1 MNLDLGDTRLIIR
14 QCELNGLSFSQT
26 AYVLATA
33 YWETARTVKPVEE
46 AYYLGS
52 KAEAYRKKLRYYP
65 WHGRGYVQLTWQAN
79 YLKAGQKLDVDLI
92 TDPSVAMRP
101 DVAAQVLV
109 RGMIEGWFTGKKLSD
124 YITSIKTDFRGAR
137 RIVNGTDKASD
148 IAALAEKYQAALLDD
163 IPHIAAPTAP
173 TTTPRQSFWAF
184 IAETVAAILRGKQ

>member
-14 QCELNGLSFSQT
+14 QCELNGLPLDQT

-33 YWETARTVKPVEE
+33 YWEAARTMKPVEE

-52 KAEAYRKKLRYYP
+52 KAEGYRKKLRYYP

-79 YLKAGQKLDVDLI
+79 YLKAGQKLGVDLI
-92 TDPSVAMRP
+92 TDPDVAMRP
-101 DVAAQVLV
+101 DIAAQVLV

-124 YITSIKTDFRGAR
+124 YINPGKFDYRNAR
-137 RIVNGTDKASD
+137 RIVNGTDKAAEID
-148 IAALAEKYQAALLDD
+148 AIGMQYRNALIGAGYGK
-163 IPHIAAPTAP
+163 APTAP